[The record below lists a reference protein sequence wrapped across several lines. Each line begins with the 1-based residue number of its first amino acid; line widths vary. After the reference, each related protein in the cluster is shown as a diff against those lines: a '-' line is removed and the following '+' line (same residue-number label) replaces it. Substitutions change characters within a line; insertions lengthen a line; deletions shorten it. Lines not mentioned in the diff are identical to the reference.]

1 MSAPPGAVRPAW
13 VGALA
18 AGLAEDRRPAV
29 DSLRPARGG
38 RRSAVLALFGEG
50 QLGEAPGG
58 AGPEVLLVERALTLR
73 SHPGQIA
80 FPGGAADPGDVDVAD
95 TALREAY
102 EECGVLREGVEVLGT
117 LPPAH
122 VTVSGFDVT
131 TVVGWWRTPLAAVP
145 GDPGEV
151 AAVLRV
157 PVADLVDPANRATA
171 RHPSGFRGPAF
182 TVAGHLVWGLT
193 AHLLDAVLDL
203 AGWSRP
209 WDVGREVEIP
219 ARYLS
224 DRRPSTL
231 ARDDGGPDAH

>member
-1 MSAPPGAVRPAW
+1 VSARPEPAPDRPAW
-13 VGALA
+13 VD
-18 AGLAEDRRPAV
+18 GLATGLRGERPTV

-50 QLGEAPGG
+50 LNVP
-58 AGPEVLLVERALTLR
+58 GPEVLLVERALTLR

-80 FPGGAADPGDVDVAD
+80 FPGGAADPEDADAVD

-102 EECGVLREGVEVLGT
+102 EECGVLRDGVEVLGT
-117 LPPAH
+117 LAPAH
-122 VTVSGFDVT
+122 VSVSGFDVT
-131 TVVGWWRTPLAAVP
+131 TVVGWWRAPLATTP
-145 GDPGEV
+145 SDPGEV

-157 PVADLVDPANRATA
+157 PVADLVDPAHRATA

-182 TVAGHLVWGLT
+182 SVAGHLVWGLT

-203 AGWSRP
+203 AGWARP
-209 WDVGREVEIP
+209 WDVGREVDIP
-219 ARYLS
+219 DRYLS
-224 DRRPSTL
+224 DRRSSTL